1 MLPPDT
7 VSLSL
12 RVKRDN
18 FVTLLY
24 TNCLDQKVIPPP
36 AIEYIWHE
44 QIGVLVPIWSIGLAL
59 PKTEEVCVE
68 NRDIWMEPLNVS
80 GKFNNLEDLVSEQ
93 LPNKSEESAY
103 PESEMDEEESDFE
116 F

>member
-1 MLPPDT
+1 M
-7 VSLSL
+7 
-12 RVKRDN
+12 
-18 FVTLLY
+18 
-24 TNCLDQKVIPPP
+24 
-36 AIEYIWHE
+36 
-44 QIGVLVPIWSIGLAL
+44 
-59 PKTEEVCVE
+59 
-68 NRDIWMEPLNVS
+68 WMEPLNVS